1 MLVNFEKHAIKVY
14 QYSFIDFDLH
24 KKKAMWRIS
33 MLYRAQQLAYN
44 FVHCGAK
51 F

>member
-24 KKKAMWRIS
+24 KKKLCDVS
-33 MLYRAQQLAYN
+33 Q
-44 FVHCGAK
+44 C
-51 F
+51 